1 MTTLPYTV
9 EEIGWYAAGWAVF
22 MRDVRDPS
30 FFPPLNDIE
39 AQREWLGGF
48 GAAWDSDGS
57 DEESVDAA
65 LVRVMEG
72 KDELLRQLRSH
83 RAGWGSRELH

>member
-1 MTTLPYTV
+1 MSLPYTV

-22 MRDVRDPS
+22 SRGVREPE

-48 GAAWDSDGS
+48 GAAWVSDAD
-57 DEESVDAA
+57 DEESVDES

-72 KDELLRQLRSH
+72 KEEFLRQLRSH
-83 RAGWGSRELH
+83 RAGWGSREVH